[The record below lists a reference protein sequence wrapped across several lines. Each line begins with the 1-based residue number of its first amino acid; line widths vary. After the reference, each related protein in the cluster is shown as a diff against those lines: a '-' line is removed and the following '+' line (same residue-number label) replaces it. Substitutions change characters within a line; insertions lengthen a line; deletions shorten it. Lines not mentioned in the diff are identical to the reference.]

1 MPTKKIKK
9 DKLHKHII
17 LVVEDERPLQEAI
30 KAKLTTEGFEVV
42 TARAVR
48 EALNFLKDI
57 KGIEVIWLDHYL
69 LGQEDGLD
77 FVAAVKANR
86 VWNKIPIF
94 VVSNTASPDK
104 VQTYL
109 RLGVHKYYTKA
120 DNRLDQII
128 KDIKIFLNKGEK

>member
-1 MPTKKIKK
+1 MLNKKIGKE
-9 DKLHKHII
+9 KLHKHII

-30 KAKLTTEGFEVV
+30 KAKLIKEGFEVV

-48 EALNFLKDI
+48 EAYNFLKDI
-57 KGIEVIWLDHYL
+57 KNVEAIWLDHYL
-69 LGQEDGLD
+69 LGQENGLD
-77 FVAAVKANR
+77 FVVAVKENNQ
-86 VWNKIPIF
+86 WIKIPIF

-128 KDIKIFLNKGEK
+128 KDIKKFLNKGEE